1 MQGRP
6 VTDSVDKSQADHLP
20 APDVSHGHSF
30 SLVWLIPIIT
40 LLIGGWLTIKTLSEQ
55 GPQVTISFTTA
66 DGLEAGKTKIKFKNV
81 EIGVVESIQFAED
94 FSHVLLK
101 ADFHYGT
108 ESFLR
113 RGTRFWVVKPR
124 LGLRGVSGLDTLIS
138 GAYIEIEP
146 GQGIARSHFTGLETP
161 PVVKSSENG
170 KEVVLIADKLGSIDN
185 GSPIYY
191 QGITAGEVTGYELG
205 NDRKSVYIHAFIK
218 SPLDELIQS
227 NTRFWNVSGMDV
239 SLGADGFQMRTES
252 MQTLLFG
259 GIAFETPVTREPL
272 HDEVDTLIFTLHS
285 SYEAIQE
292 HVFTH
297 KMKFVMF
304 FDSSV
309 RGLSV
314 GAPVEFKGI
323 KVGSVSDVRL
333 EFDSADSS
341 FRIPVVIEIEP
352 ERIVD
357 RNAETSD
364 ASPYETLGKLVDKG
378 LRAQLATGSLLTGQ
392 LYVHL
397 GMHPDTVAQLS
408 GEENVLPELP
418 TVPGGMD
425 ALTASIQ
432 NFASKLETVEIDKIG
447 KELLATLEGTNK
459 LVNAPALQAAVAD
472 LKGTMRSLKSVLDK
486 LDGTNI
492 NDAIASAKQVLDQT
506 KTTMTLLNSALKPDS
521 PIQHSIIQM
530 TSELEETA
538 RSIRSLVDLLE
549 RNPESFIFGKEIK
562 GE

>member
-1 MQGRP
+1 MTESDNTSPQP
-6 VTDSVDKSQADHLP
+6 DLP
-20 APDVSHGHSF
+20 EPDISHGRSF

-40 LLIGGWLTIKTLSEQ
+40 LLIGGWLTVKTLSEQ
-55 GPQVTISFTTA
+55 GPKATISFKTA
-66 DGLEAGKTKIKFKNV
+66 DGIEAGKTKIKFKNV
-81 EIGVVESIQFAED
+81 EIGVVESVQFAED
-94 FSHVLLK
+94 FSHVILS
-101 ADFHYGT
+101 AEFHYGT
-108 ESFLR
+108 KSFLR
-113 RGTRFWVVKPR
+113 RDSRFWVVKPR

-146 GQGIARSHFTGLETP
+146 GQGIARRHFVGLETP
-161 PVVKSSENG
+161 PVVNASENG
-170 KEVVLIADKLGSIDN
+170 KEIVIIADKLGSIDT

-191 QGITAGEVTGYELG
+191 QGITAGEVLGYELG

-259 GIAFETPVTREPL
+259 GIAFETPTTNEPMQ
-272 HDEVDTLIFTLHS
+272 DGTDTLIFTLYD
-285 SYEAIQE
+285 SYDAIQD
-292 HVFTH
+292 HAFTQ
-297 KMKFVMF
+297 KLKFVMF

-323 KVGSVSDVRL
+323 KVGSVLDVRL
-333 EFDSADSS
+333 EFDSNDSS
-341 FRIPVVIEIEP
+341 FRIPVIIEIEP

-357 RNAETSD
+357 RNAD
-364 ASPYETLGKLVDKG
+364 KDRASPYETLSNLVNKG

-392 LYVHL
+392 LYVQL
-397 GMHPDTVAQLS
+397 DMRPDTVATLS

-425 ALTASIQ
+425 AITASLQ
-432 NFASKLETVEIDKIG
+432 NFASKLEKVEIDKIG
-447 KELLATLEGTNK
+447 KELLTTLEGTGK
-459 LVNAPALQAAVAD
+459 LFSSPELHAAAND
-472 LKGTMRSLKSVLDK
+472 LKATLHSLKAILDE
-486 LDGTNI
+486 LDGNNI
-492 NDAIASAKQVLDQT
+492 NEAIASARKVLEKT
-506 KTTMTLLNSALKPDS
+506 ETTMTLLNSALKPDS
-521 PIQHSIIQM
+521 PIQHSVIQM
-530 TSELEETA
+530 TNELEETA

-549 RNPESFIFGKEIK
+549 RNPESLIFGKEIK